1 MKALIRND
9 GEIITEDM
17 NIQGIDWNTGM
28 PLTSPY
34 WAGGAYTLIENFI
47 PPTETE
53 TEKTETEKVEDIEK
67 QKRIEALE
75 KELSELKNK

>member
-1 MKALIRND
+1 MKALIRN
-9 GEIITEDM
+9 ECETITEDM

-34 WAGGAYTLIENFI
+34 WAGGAYTLIENYI

-53 TEKTETEKVEDIEK
+53 TSVDTEYIEK
-67 QKRIEALE
+67 QKRIETLE
-75 KELSELKNK
+75 KELNELKNNR